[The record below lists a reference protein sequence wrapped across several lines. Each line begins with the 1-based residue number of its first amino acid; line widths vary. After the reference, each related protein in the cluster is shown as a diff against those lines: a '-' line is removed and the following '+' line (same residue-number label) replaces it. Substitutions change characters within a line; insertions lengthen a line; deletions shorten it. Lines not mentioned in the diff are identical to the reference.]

1 MDNTIALE
9 YNFLSTEKLRKA
21 GIIHMNNITFTQ
33 ENCKEETTSTWL
45 VAVMQFG
52 LKLNLFKPFESFN
65 LKMIKKSYSVY
76 QKLIVTI
83 MSVVMGCEVTA
94 DINEK
99 LGTEKLALNMV
110 GMDKVPDQS
119 QINRLITRF
128 DADSIDQ
135 LQDIHHELF
144 TEHSNSVHSHTR
156 VVVDCDQTGLIANG
170 KTLESAE
177 KGYFPKKKNQ
187 RGYQLAAAF
196 TGDHSETVAMF
207 LDSGATHCTEHYD
220 DLLKSI
226 LSKYGDQL
234 QSGNLI
240 LRTDSG
246 FGSSENIEKLCSIPR
261 LKFVTKG
268 YSTINAANIA
278 KNIDYS
284 KYTQA
289 DKAAWVYELPENK
302 GLRNIIVQTLSPN
315 GKLKYAMLITN
326 IRIQEMDAVAIFH
339 FYNKRQT
346 IEAFF
351 KIAKN
356 VYNIKNLRTSKFY
369 GIYGFLWLVFITH
382 NIISWFKSVVLYGTE
397 LEDVGVRV
405 LVKRLG
411 SIRGFVKRTAKG
423 IIVNISPVTKLA
435 KLIADALRA
444 PMYIQTTL
452 PI

>member
-1 MDNTIALE
+1 
-9 YNFLSTEKLRKA
+9 
-21 GIIHMNNITFTQ
+21 MNNITFTQ
-33 ENCKEETTSTWL
+33 DNCKEETTSIWL

-52 LKLNLFKPFESFN
+52 LKLNLFKPFESFKI
-65 LKMIKKSYSVY
+65 KMIKKTYSVY

-83 MSVVMGCEVTA
+83 MSVVMGCETTA

-99 LGTEKLALNMV
+99 LGTEKLAMNMFD
-110 GMDKVPDQS
+110 METTPDQS

-128 DADSIDQ
+128 DFDSINQ
-135 LQDIHHELF
+135 LQDIHHNLF
-144 TEHSNSVHSHTR
+144 TEHSNSIHSRTR

-170 KTLESAE
+170 KNFELAE

-187 RGYQLAAAF
+187 SGYQLAAAF
-196 TGDHSETVAMF
+196 TGEHSETVAMF

-226 LSKYGDQL
+226 LSKYSEQL
-234 QSGNLI
+234 QNGNLI

-246 FGSSENIEKLCSIPR
+246 FGSTHNIEKLCSIPK
-261 LKFVTKG
+261 LKFITKG
-268 YSTINAANIA
+268 YSTINASNIA

-284 KYTQA
+284 EYTQA
-289 DKAAWVYELPENK
+289 DEAAWVYELPENK

-315 GKLKYAMLITN
+315 GKIKYSLLITN
-326 IRIQEMDAVAIFH
+326 INKAEMNAVEIFH

-351 KIAKN
+351 KMTKN

-382 NIISWFKSVVLYGTE
+382 NIISWFKSTTLYGTE
-397 LEDVGVRV
+397 LENVGVRV
-405 LVKRLG
+405 LVKRIG
-411 SIRGFVKRTAKG
+411 SIKGFVKRTADG
-423 IIVNISPVTKLA
+423 IIVNIPPVTKLA
-435 KLIADALRA
+435 KLIASALRA
-444 PMYIQTTL
+444 PKYIQTTL
-452 PI
+452 KI